1 MICKACHAEHSPLLR
16 CDVARRLRESA
27 AARAGLAALSVHDSG
42 SNPGKSGTGPTVAD
56 KRRAPAKPG
65 HSPGVKAHPARPGKG
80 KTGKRRAPPPGAAKP
95 PLTAADRRAPPLTA
109 ARLDIGPGQAP
120 PLASSTPP
128 PRPADWVKADKPRP
142 LDRQR
147 KYRQAHADDIRARD
161 RERKRLARA
170 AAKVEAAA
178 HATRLA
184 KRRAAMARK
193 SVKVGGTG
201 DI

>member
-16 CDVARRLRESA
+16 CDVARRLRESS

-80 KTGKRRAPPPGAAKP
+80 KTGK
-95 PLTAADRRAPPLTA
+95 RRAPPLTA

-161 RERKRLARA
+161 RERKRLVRA

-184 KRRAAMARK
+184 TRRAAMARK